1 MKRYETNMKHP
12 NALLKNWLHSF
23 ESQNVIQQMTEL
35 CDINAMFIVDQQH
48 RIILWSS
55 GAEKLLAL
63 KQDEVLGKLCATDY
77 DILESPVNQQQ
88 DLELNRADGQTIAVK
103 QYAQALFNSDGQFA
117 GGLCLLQPRSPQ
129 SSAFLLTD
137 NTTQTLSQNFQG
149 ILSRSPQML
158 PIFQII
164 QSAAK
169 TEATVL
175 VRGESGTG
183 KELVARAIHDLSSR
197 NKHPFLA
204 INCAAL
210 SLNLLE
216 SELFGHVRGAFS
228 GAIKD
233 HAGLFS
239 QADGGTLFLDEVAE
253 LPLELQAKLLRVI
266 QERVYTP
273 VGDTRSYNI
282 NVRIVAATHR
292 ALRKEVKAGRFRE
305 DLMYR
310 LRVVPIFIPPLRER
324 REDINLLLAHFINQ
338 HNQKGQRHIE
348 KIDPQAMRVLLDY
361 PWKGNI
367 RELQNVLEYA
377 FVVGRGSILRI
388 SELPPEF
395 RESPII
401 SANPSDTIVLSA
413 TEEKQAIEQALNQ
426 YNGKI
431 NAAAKSLD
439 MSRATFWRKRKVYGI

>member
-63 KQDEVLGKLCATDY
+63 KQDEVLGKLCAVDY
-77 DILESPVNQQQ
+77 DILENPVNQQQ
-88 DLELNRADGQTIAVK
+88 DLKLNRADGQTIAVK

>member
-1 MKRYETNMKHP
+1 MKHP
-12 NALLKNWLHSF
+12 ESLLKNWLQSF
-23 ESQNVIQQMTEL
+23 ESHNVIQYMAEL
-35 CDINAMFIVDQQH
+35 CDVSAMIIVDKQH
-48 RIILWSS
+48 RIVLWSS

-63 KQDEVLGKLCATDY
+63 KQIEVLGKPCAADY
-77 DILESPVNQQQ
+77 AISESPGNQQH
-88 DLELNRADGQTIAVK
+88 DLELNRADGQAIAVK
-103 QYAQALFNSDGQFA
+103 QYSQALFDSNGQFA

-129 SSAFLLTD
+129 SSKFLLTD
-137 NTTQTLSQNFQG
+137 NTSQTISENFQG

-183 KELVARAIHDLSSR
+183 KELVARAIHNLSSR
-197 NKHPFLA
+197 SQHPFLA

-233 HAGLFS
+233 HPGLFN
-239 QADGGTLFLDEVAE
+239 QANGGTLFLDEVAE

-273 VGDTRSYNI
+273 VGDTRSYNV

-292 ALRKEVKAGRFRE
+292 ALREEVKAGRFRE

-324 REDINLLLAHFINQ
+324 REDINLLLVHFIDQ
-338 HNQKGQRHIE
+338 HNQKGQRQIE
-348 KIDPQAMRVLLDY
+348 RIDPQAMRVLLDY
-361 PWKGNI
+361 QWKGNI

-395 RESPII
+395 REPQITSVEP
-401 SANPSDTIVLSA
+401 SNPVVLSA
-413 TEEKQAIEQALNQ
+413 TEEQQAIELALIQ
-426 YNGKI
+426 CNGKVS
-431 NAAAKSLD
+431 AAAKLLD
-439 MSRATFWRKRKVYGI
+439 MSRATFWRKRKAYGL